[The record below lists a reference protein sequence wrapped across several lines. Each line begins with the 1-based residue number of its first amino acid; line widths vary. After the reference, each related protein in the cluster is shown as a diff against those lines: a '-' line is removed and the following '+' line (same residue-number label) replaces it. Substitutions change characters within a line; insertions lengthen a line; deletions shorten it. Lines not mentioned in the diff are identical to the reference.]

1 MKKTKGFTLLEV
13 LLALTVFAFAGTAIM
28 NTASTS
34 LMGTA
39 NLEMKTIAS
48 WVASNQLV
56 EANLDKNWPPK
67 KKTGTSEM
75 LGIEWHWKLDVQATE
90 DKNMRS
96 ISIEVREDE
105 NTKYPTASYVTYV
118 SNPKAQK

>member
-56 EANLDKNWPPK
+56 EANLDKSWPPK

-75 LGIEWHWKLDVQATE
+75 FGIEWHWKIDVIATE
-90 DKNMRS
+90 DKNMRA
-96 ISIEVREDE
+96 ISVEVRETE
-105 NTKYPTASYVTYV
+105 NAKYPSASYITYV